1 MRTTLRLILLVLAV
15 PVLAGAT
22 ILPEWQ
28 RTLNAQMLGKHDCEV
43 NYLSNLRLGV
53 KDGQETVSARVHCMD
68 GRNFDVSRSG
78 GDKPYKVE
86 QCGPVAC

>member
-1 MRTTLRLILLVLAV
+1 MRTTLRLIVLVLAV

-28 RTLNAQMLGKHDCEV
+28 RSLNEQMLGQHGCEV
-43 NYLSNLRLGV
+43 NYISNLRLGV
-53 KDGQETVSARVHCMD
+53 KDGKETVSARVHCMD
-68 GRNFDVSRSG
+68 KRAFDVSRTGS
-78 GDKPYKVE
+78 DQPYKVE